1 MMLKPSDIKDLQ
13 TALRNSE
20 TPIDR
25 ADLSALDQ
33 LIEHVPED
41 MTTAVQGG
49 MTLGNFQSELSKRS
63 QWLPVDPPSPEVTIA
78 DLLGQNLSGPRRFGC
93 GTLRD
98 WLIGISVVLPDGR
111 LIRNGGK
118 VVKNVAGFDLCKLFI
133 GSRGALGVIV
143 EATFKLSPQPEKEI
157 FLGRQFDSLDAAGEM
172 IDVIWDSDLRP
183 SALDLHQLEG
193 KPLTLVFG
201 LSGIAADVDAQLT
214 LANSIGLND
223 EVELVYNQVIH
234 AEVANTTSM
243 LPSRLIQYLKDS
255 APQAFVARAGNGI
268 VYVPR
273 FNEQPKRI
281 PSVLEKRI
289 KELFDPNGKLPAL

>member
-1 MMLKPSDIKDLQ
+1 MIKPANIKDLQ
-13 TALRNSE
+13 TAIRDSE
-20 TPIDR
+20 TQIEGV
-25 ADLSALDQ
+25 DLSALDQ

-41 MTTAVQGG
+41 MTATVQGG
-49 MTLGNFQSELSKRS
+49 MTLENFQAQLSKRS
-63 QWLPVDPPSPEVTIA
+63 QWLPVDPPNPEVTVA
-78 DLLGQNLSGPRRFGC
+78 HLLEQNLSGPRRFGC

-133 GSRGALGVIV
+133 GSRDALGAVV

-183 SALDLHQLEG
+183 SVLDLHQLEG
-193 KPLTLVFG
+193 KPLTLVLG

-214 LANSIGLND
+214 LANSIGLKE
-223 EVELVYNQVIH
+223 EVELAYDQVIH
-234 AEVANTTSM
+234 AEVADTASM
-243 LPSRLIQYLKDS
+243 PPSRLIQHLRDS
-255 APQAFVARAGNGI
+255 APQSFVARAGNGI
-268 VYVPR
+268 VYIPR
-273 FNEQPKRI
+273 FDERPKRI

>member
-1 MMLKPSDIKDLQ
+1 M
-13 TALRNSE
+13 
-20 TPIDR
+20 
-25 ADLSALDQ
+25 
-33 LIEHVPED
+33 
-41 MTTAVQGG
+41 
-49 MTLGNFQSELSKRS
+49 
-63 QWLPVDPPSPEVTIA
+63 
-78 DLLGQNLSGPRRFGC
+78 
-93 GTLRD
+93 
-98 WLIGISVVLPDGR
+98 LPDGR

-157 FLGRQFDSLDAAGEM
+157 FLGRRFDSLDAAGEM

-193 KPLTLVFG
+193 KPLTLVLG

-214 LANSIGLND
+214 LANSIGLK
-223 EVELVYNQVIH
+223 EEGELVYNQVIH

-243 LPSRLIQYLKDS
+243 LPSRLIQHLKDS

>member
-1 MMLKPSDIKDLQ
+1 MMIKPANIKDLQ
-13 TALRNSE
+13 TAIRDSE
-20 TPIDR
+20 TQIEGV
-25 ADLSALDQ
+25 DLSALDQ

-41 MTTAVQGG
+41 MTATVQGG
-49 MTLGNFQSELSKRS
+49 MTLGNFQAELTKRS
-63 QWLPVDPPSPEVTIA
+63 QWLPVDPPSPAATIA
-78 DLLGQNLSGPRRFGC
+78 DLLGQTLSGPRRFGC

-111 LIRNGGK
+111 RIRNGGK

-133 GSRGALGVIV
+133 GSRGALGVVV
-143 EATFKLSPQPEKEI
+143 EATFKLSPQPQKEI
-157 FLGRQFDSLDAAGEM
+157 FLGRQFDSLDTAGEM

-183 SALDLHQLEG
+183 SVLDLHQLEG

-214 LANSIGLND
+214 LANSICLKE
-223 EVELVYNQVIH
+223 EVELAYDQVIH
-234 AEVANTTSM
+234 AEVADTASM
-243 LPSRLIQYLKDS
+243 PPSRLIHYLKDS
-255 APQAFVARAGNGI
+255 TPQTFVARAGNGI